1 MDKQSILLVDDEVNV
16 LKSLKRLFID
26 TDYRI
31 YTAESADTGLL
42 VLQEESINLVISD
55 YKMPHKNGVEFLK
68 EVKEK
73 FPNTIR
79 MILSGF
85 ADVAAIVESINEG
98 NVYKFLAKPWNDQE
112 LLTTI
117 QRALEHFNLQL
128 LNNKLVE
135 DLQKS
140 NDELLTLTA
149 NLEKTVSERTTD
161 LEIKNR
167 ALKISQYILNLL
179 PVGVFGV
186 DSDGMVVYV
195 NELASTY
202 LTKAKITL
210 SSSLKGNS
218 SEIGKYLNSHLETN
232 ETEQKTYK
240 LENQTNALITPL
252 LDGAGFIVVL
262 YNDNENISMINLEH
276 HLEVENG

>member
-26 TDYRI
+26 TDYKI
-31 YTAESADTGLL
+31 YTAESADAGLL
-42 VLQEESINLVISD
+42 VLQGKSINLVISD

-73 FPNTIR
+73 FPDTIR

-117 QRALEHFNLQL
+117 QRALEHFNLQI

-135 DLQKS
+135 NLQNTNS
-140 NDELLTLTA
+140 ELLAMTDS
-149 NLEKTVSERTTD
+149 LEKTVAERTSE

-195 NELASTY
+195 NEIASSY
-202 LTKAKITL
+202 LSKIKISL
-210 SSSLKGNS
+210 SSSISGNES
-218 SEIGKYLNSHLETN
+218 ILGKFLNIKLETDN
-232 ETEQKTYK
+232 PQQETCEI
-240 LENQTNALITPL
+240 ENNINALITPL
-252 LDGAGFIVVL
+252 SNNAGLIVVL
-262 YNDNENISMINLEH
+262 YNNNGNISLTNNKH
-276 HLEVENG
+276 HIEVENV